1 MSLAASAAAQNPDV
15 AIVAAASGDLA
26 NCRYTDVQSYLNA
39 DGRFGNVDIIDCI
52 TQTPTLGDLT
62 PYDAILTW
70 TNVSYIDAVALGDVF
85 ADYVDA
91 GGAVVVGVFATTTTT
106 VNRSLDGRWITG
118 GYEVIEPR
126 LGNMSGFAQLGT
138 VLQPGHPTM
147 VGVNSLSATSAFRP
161 TLAATTLQG
170 SVVSEWD
177 DGAILV
183 AVGATNKRVDLGLY
197 PPSNNCSG
205 SFWDFAGDGDTLIAN
220 SLVFAA
226 GGSVGV
232 GTNYCMANDN
242 STGNPAMM
250 SASGSP
256 VASVND
262 LTLVATDLPNNAF
275 GFFLTSQAQGFT
287 PNPGGSS
294 GNLCLSGSIGRYVG
308 PGQIQN
314 SGLVGEI
321 ELTVDLTMHPQPM
334 GFVSIMSGETWN
346 FTAWFR
352 DSMGGSATSNFA
364 DGLEI
369 DFL

>member
-1 MSLAASAAAQNPDV
+1 
-15 AIVAAASGDLA
+15 
-26 NCRYTDVQSYLNA
+26 
-39 DGRFGNVDIIDCI
+39 
-52 TQTPTLGDLT
+52 
-62 PYDAILTW
+62 
-70 TNVSYIDAVALGDVF
+70 
-85 ADYVDA
+85 
-91 GGAVVVGVFATTTTT
+91 
-106 VNRSLDGRWITG
+106 
-118 GYEVIEPR
+118 
-126 LGNMSGFAQLGT
+126 MSGFAQLGT

-147 VGVNSLSATSAFRP
+147 GGESSLSATSAFRP

-294 GNLCLSGSIGRYVG
+294 GNLCLSGSLGRYVG
-308 PGQIQN
+308 PGQLQN
-314 SGLVGEI
+314 SGLVGELA
-321 ELTVDLTMHPQPM
+321 LTVDLTLHPQPM